1 MDTLKNFLNS
11 LPNRVPDV
19 IFAILLL
26 IVAFVVAKIAQK
38 LVTKLLGL
46 IKGEKLTEKTGMK
59 QESIDSAKAFIAKL
73 VYFVVFLLFLPGVL
87 DKLGMNSVSAP
98 IENLANTFLNFIP
111 KLVAASIIVVVGV
124 FIAKILKDLL
134 LPLVKA
140 TKVDK
145 LQEKTGVQATEKT
158 TFSNIIVNVIYGLV
172 ILFVVTAALEQL
184 GIAAISNPASQI
196 VSTIFAIIPNVLGAI
211 VIIAVGVFIA
221 NLVAGLLENLLAG
234 VGADTLVE
242 KITGTPSKKL
252 VLSKVISQAVKYV
265 LVVIFLVQGV
275 NVLELPVLTEIGA
288 IVLGYVPAVVSAIL
302 IIAIGIFAGNT
313 AESAI
318 AKKFP
323 EAKGG
328 ALIAKIAI
336 YVVTGFL
343 CLSQLGVATAIVE
356 STFIFIIAAICIAFA
371 IAFGIGGRT
380 FAANT
385 LEKVEKKINDNDKES
400 K

>member
-1 MDTLKNFLNS
+1 MDTLKSFLSS
-11 LPNRVPDV
+11 LLNRVPDV

-26 IVAFVVAKIAQK
+26 IVAFIAAKIVQK

-46 IKGEKLTEKTGMK
+46 IKGEKITEKTGLK
-59 QESIDSAKAFIAKL
+59 QESLDSAKTFIAKL

-98 IENLANTFLNFIP
+98 IENLANTFLNFVP
-111 KLVAASIIVVVGV
+111 KLVAAGIIIVVGF

-196 VSTIFAIIPNVLGAI
+196 VSAIFAIIPNILGAI
-211 VIIAVGVFIA
+211 VIIAVGIFIA
-221 NLVAGLLENLLAG
+221 GLVAGLLENLLAG

-242 KITGTPSKKL
+242 KVTGTPSKKL
-252 VLSKVISQAVKYV
+252 VLSKVIAQAVKYI

-288 IVLGYVPAVVSAIL
+288 IVLGYVPAAVSAIL

-318 AKKFP
+318 SKKFP

-343 CLSQLGVATAIVE
+343 CLSQLGVATVIVE
-356 STFIFIIAAICIAFA
+356 STFIFIIAAVCIAFA

-385 LEKVEKKINDNDKES
+385 LEKVEKKINDNES

>member
-1 MDTLKNFLNS
+1 MDTLKSFLSS
-11 LPNRVPDV
+11 LLNRVPDV

-26 IVAFVVAKIAQK
+26 VVAFIAAKIAQK

-46 IKGEKLTEKTGMK
+46 IKGEKITEKTGMK
-59 QESIDSAKAFIAKL
+59 QESVDSAKAFIAKL

-111 KLVAASIIVVVGV
+111 KLIAAAIIIVVGF

-196 VSTIFAIIPNVLGAI
+196 VSAIFAIIPNILGAI
-211 VIIAVGVFIA
+211 VIIAVGIFIA
-221 NLVAGLLENLLAG
+221 GLVAGLLENLLAG

-242 KITGTPSKKL
+242 KVTGTPSKKL
-252 VLSKVISQAVKYV
+252 VLSKVIAQAVKYI

-288 IVLGYVPAVVSAIL
+288 IVLGYVPAAVSAIL

-318 AKKFP
+318 SKKFP

-343 CLSQLGVATAIVE
+343 CLSQLGVATVIVE
-356 STFIFIIAAICIAFA
+356 STFIFIIAAVCIAFA

-385 LEKVEKKINDNDKES
+385 LEKVEKKINDNENK
-400 K
+400 

>member
-1 MDTLKNFLNS
+1 ML
-11 LPNRVPDV
+11 NRVPDV

-26 IVAFVVAKIAQK
+26 IVAFIVAKIAQK

-46 IKGEKLTEKTGMK
+46 IKGEKITEKTGMN
-59 QESIDSAKAFIAKL
+59 QESLDSAKAFIAKL

-98 IENLANTFLNFIP
+98 IENLANTFLNFVP
-111 KLVAASIIVVVGV
+111 KLVAAGIIIVVGF

-196 VSTIFAIIPNVLGAI
+196 VSAIFAIIPNILGAI
-211 VIIAVGVFIA
+211 VIIAVGIFIA
-221 NLVAGLLENLLAG
+221 GLVAGLLENLLAG

-242 KITGTPSKKL
+242 KVTGTPSKKL
-252 VLSKVISQAVKYV
+252 VLSKVIAQAVKYI

-288 IVLGYVPAVVSAIL
+288 IVLGYVPAAVSAIL

-318 AKKFP
+318 SKKFP

-343 CLSQLGVATAIVE
+343 CLSQLGVATVIVE
-356 STFIFIIAAICIAFA
+356 STFIFIIAAVCIAFA

-385 LEKVEKKINDNDKES
+385 LEKVEKKINDNETK
-400 K
+400 

>member
-1 MDTLKNFLNS
+1 ML
-11 LPNRVPDV
+11 NRVPDV

-26 IVAFVVAKIAQK
+26 IVAFIVAKIAQK
-38 LVTKLLGL
+38 LVTKFLGL
-46 IKGEKLTEKTGMK
+46 IKGEKITEKAGMK
-59 QESIDSAKAFIAKL
+59 QESLDSAKAFIAKL

-98 IENLANTFLNFIP
+98 IENLANTFLNFVP
-111 KLVAASIIVVVGV
+111 KLVAAGIIIVVGF

-134 LPLVKA
+134 LQLIKA

-196 VSTIFAIIPNVLGAI
+196 VSAIFAIIPNIL
-211 VIIAVGVFIA
+211 
-221 NLVAGLLENLLAG
+221 
-234 VGADTLVE
+234 
-242 KITGTPSKKL
+242 
-252 VLSKVISQAVKYV
+252 
-265 LVVIFLVQGV
+265 
-275 NVLELPVLTEIGA
+275 GA
-288 IVLGYVPAVVSAIL
+288 IVLGYVPAAVSAIL

-318 AKKFP
+318 SKKLP

-343 CLSQLGVATAIVE
+343 CLSQLGVATVIVE
-356 STFIFIIAAICIAFA
+356 STFIFIIAAVCIAFA

-385 LEKVEKKINDNDKES
+385 LEKVEKKINDNES

>member
-1 MDTLKNFLNS
+1 MDTLKSFLSS
-11 LPNRVPDV
+11 LLNRVPDV

-26 IVAFVVAKIAQK
+26 IVAFIAAKIAQK

-46 IKGEKLTEKTGMK
+46 IKGEKITEKTGLK
-59 QESIDSAKAFIAKL
+59 QESLDSAKTFIAKL

-98 IENLANTFLNFIP
+98 IENLANTFLNFVP
-111 KLVAASIIVVVGV
+111 KLVAAGIIIVVGF

-196 VSTIFAIIPNVLGAI
+196 VSAIFAIIPNILGAI
-211 VIIAVGVFIA
+211 VIIAVGIFIA
-221 NLVAGLLENLLAG
+221 GLVAGLLENLLAG

-242 KITGTPSKKL
+242 KVTGTPSKKL
-252 VLSKVISQAVKYV
+252 VLSKVIAQAVKYI

-288 IVLGYVPAVVSAIL
+288 IVLGYVPAAVSAIL

-318 AKKFP
+318 SKKFP

-343 CLSQLGVATAIVE
+343 CLSQLGVATVIVE
-356 STFIFIIAAICIAFA
+356 STFIFIIAAVCIAFA

-385 LEKVEKKINDNDKES
+385 LEKVEKKINDNETK
-400 K
+400 

>member
-1 MDTLKNFLNS
+1 MDTLTKFLNS
-11 LPNRVPDV
+11 LLDRVPDV
-19 IFAILLL
+19 IFAIILL
-26 IVAFVVAKIAQK
+26 IVAFIAAKIAK
-38 LVTKLLGL
+38 SLAIKLLGL
-46 IKGEKLTEKTGMK
+46 VKTEKLTSKAGIET
-59 QESIDSAKAFIAKL
+59 STVDNAKAFIAKL

-98 IENLANTFLNFIP
+98 IENLANTFLNFVP
-111 KLVAASIIVVVGV
+111 KLVAAGIIIVVGF

-196 VSTIFAIIPNVLGAI
+196 VSAIFAIIPNILGAI
-211 VIIAVGVFIA
+211 VIIAVGIFIA
-221 NLVAGLLENLLAG
+221 GLVAGLLENLLAG

-242 KITGTPSKKL
+242 KVTGTPSKKL
-252 VLSKVISQAVKYV
+252 VLSKVIAQAVKYI

-288 IVLGYVPAVVSAIL
+288 IVLGYVPAAVSAIL

-318 AKKFP
+318 SKKFP

-343 CLSQLGVATAIVE
+343 CLSQLGVATVIVE
-356 STFIFIIAAICIAFA
+356 STFIFIIAAVCIAFA

-385 LEKVEKKINDNDKES
+385 LEKVEKKINDNES

>member
-1 MDTLKNFLNS
+1 MDTLKSFLSS
-11 LPNRVPDV
+11 LLNRVPDV

-26 IVAFVVAKIAQK
+26 IVAFIAAKIAQK

-46 IKGEKLTEKTGMK
+46 IKGEKITEKTGMK
-59 QESIDSAKAFIAKL
+59 QETLDSAKAFIAKL

-87 DKLGMNSVSAP
+87 DKLGMSSVSAP
-98 IENLANTFLNFIP
+98 IENLANSFLNFVP
-111 KLVAASIIVVVGV
+111 KLVAAGIIIVVGF

-196 VSTIFAIIPNVLGAI
+196 VSTIFAIIPNILGAI
-211 VIIAVGVFIA
+211 VIIAVGIFIA
-221 NLVAGLLENLLAG
+221 GLVAGLLENLLAG

-242 KITGTPSKKL
+242 KVTGTPSKKL
-252 VLSKVISQAVKYV
+252 VLSKVIAQAVKYI

-288 IVLGYVPAVVSAIL
+288 IVLGYVPAAVSAIL

-318 AKKFP
+318 SKKFP

-343 CLSQLGVATAIVE
+343 CLSQLGVATVIVE
-356 STFIFIIAAICIAFA
+356 STFIFIIAAVCIAFA

-385 LEKVEKKINDNDKES
+385 LEKVEKKINDNETK
-400 K
+400 

>member
-1 MDTLKNFLNS
+1 MDTLRNFLSS
-11 LPNRVPDV
+11 LLNKVPDI
-19 IFAILLL
+19 IFALLL
-26 IVAFVVAKIAQK
+26 LVVAFIAAKIAQK
-38 LVTKLLGL
+38 LVTKLLGYV
-46 IKGEKLTEKTGMK
+46 KGDKITEKTGMK
-59 QESIDSAKAFIAKL
+59 QESIDSAKTFIAKL
-73 VYFVVFLLFLPGVL
+73 VYFIVFLLFLPGVL
-87 DKLGMNSVSAP
+87 DKLGMNSVSSP
-98 IENLANTFLNFIP
+98 IENLANSFLNFVP
-111 KLVAASIIVVVGV
+111 KLVAAGIIVVVGF

-145 LQEKTGVQATEKT
+145 LQEKTGVKATEKT
-158 TFSNIIVNVIYGLV
+158 TFSNIIVNVIYGLI

-196 VSTIFAIIPNVLGAI
+196 VSTIFAIIPNILGAI
-211 VIIAVGVFIA
+211 VIIAVGIFIA

-234 VGADTLVE
+234 VGTDTLVE

-318 AKKFP
+318 SKKFP

-385 LEKVEKKINDNDKES
+385 LEKVEKKINDNEEK
-400 K
+400 

>member
-11 LPNRVPDV
+11 LLNRVPDV

-26 IVAFVVAKIAQK
+26 VVAFIAAKIAQK

-46 IKGEKLTEKTGMK
+46 IKGEKITEKTGMK
-59 QESIDSAKAFIAKL
+59 QESIDSAKTFIAKL
-73 VYFVVFLLFLPGVL
+73 VYFIVFLLFLPGVL
-87 DKLGMNSVSAP
+87 DKLGMNSVSSP

-111 KLVAASIIVVVGV
+111 KLVAAGIIVVVGF

-196 VSTIFAIIPNVLGAI
+196 VSAIFAIIPNILGAI
-211 VIIAVGVFIA
+211 VIIAVGIFIA

-242 KITGTPSKKL
+242 KVTGTPAKKL
-252 VLSKVISQAVKYV
+252 VLSKVIAQAVKYI

-288 IVLGYVPAVVSAIL
+288 IVLGYVPAAVSAIL

-318 AKKFP
+318 SKKFP

-356 STFIFIIAAICIAFA
+356 STFIFIIAAVCIAFA
-371 IAFGIGGRT
+371 IAFGIGGRN

-385 LEKVEKKINDNDKES
+385 LEKVEKKINSNDKET

>member
-1 MDTLKNFLNS
+1 MDTLKSFLSS
-11 LPNRVPDV
+11 LLNRVPDV

-26 IVAFVVAKIAQK
+26 IVAFIAAKIAQK

-46 IKGEKLTEKTGMK
+46 IKGEKITEKTGLK
-59 QESIDSAKAFIAKL
+59 QESLDSAKVFIAKL

-98 IENLANTFLNFIP
+98 IENLANSFLNFVP
-111 KLVAASIIVVVGV
+111 KLVAAGIIIVVGF

-172 ILFVVTAALEQL
+172 ILFVVTASLEQL

-196 VSTIFAIIPNVLGAI
+196 VSAIFAIIPNILGAI
-211 VIIAVGVFIA
+211 VIIAVGIFIA
-221 NLVAGLLENLLAG
+221 GLVAGLLENLLAG

-242 KITGTPSKKL
+242 KVTGTPSKKL
-252 VLSKVISQAVKYV
+252 VLSKVIAQAVKYI

-275 NVLELPVLTEIGA
+275 NVLGLPVLTEIGA
-288 IVLGYVPAVVSAIL
+288 IVLGYVPAAVSAIL

-343 CLSQLGVATAIVE
+343 CLSQLGVATVIVE
-356 STFIFIIAAICIAFA
+356 STFIFIIAAVCIAFA

-385 LEKVEKKINDNDKES
+385 LEKVEKKINDNETK
-400 K
+400 

>member
-11 LPNRVPDV
+11 LLNRVPDV

-26 IVAFVVAKIAQK
+26 VVAFIAAKIAQK

-87 DKLGMNSVSAP
+87 DKLGMNSVSSP

-111 KLVAASIIVVVGV
+111 KLVAAGIIVVVGFFV
-124 FIAKILKDLL
+124 AKILKDLL

-145 LQEKTGVQATEKT
+145 LQEKAGVQATEKT

-196 VSTIFAIIPNVLGAI
+196 VSTIFAIIPNILGAI
-211 VIIAVGVFIA
+211 VIIAVGIFIA

-242 KITGTPSKKL
+242 KVTGTPSKKL
-252 VLSKVISQAVKYV
+252 VLSKVIAQAVKYI

-275 NVLELPVLTEIGA
+275 NVLGLPVLTEIGA
-288 IVLGYVPAVVSAIL
+288 IVLGYVPAAVSAIL

-318 AKKFP
+318 VKKFP

-356 STFIFIIAAICIAFA
+356 STFIFIIAAVCIAFA
-371 IAFGIGGRT
+371 IAFGIGGRN

-385 LEKVEKKINDNDKES
+385 LEKVEKKINSNDKET

>member
-1 MDTLKNFLNS
+1 MDTLKSFLSS
-11 LPNRVPDV
+11 LLNRVPDV

-26 IVAFVVAKIAQK
+26 VVAFIAAKIAQK

-46 IKGEKLTEKTGMK
+46 IKGEKITEKTGMK
-59 QESIDSAKAFIAKL
+59 QESLDSAKAFIAKL

-111 KLVAASIIVVVGV
+111 KLIAAAIIIVVGF

-196 VSTIFAIIPNVLGAI
+196 VSAIFAIIPNILGAI
-211 VIIAVGVFIA
+211 VIIAVGIFIA
-221 NLVAGLLENLLAG
+221 GLVAGLLENLLAG

-242 KITGTPSKKL
+242 KVTGTPSKKL
-252 VLSKVISQAVKYV
+252 VLSKVIAQAVKYI

-288 IVLGYVPAVVSAIL
+288 IVLGYVPAAVSAIL

-318 AKKFP
+318 SKKFP

-343 CLSQLGVATAIVE
+343 CLSQLGVATVIVE
-356 STFIFIIAAICIAFA
+356 STFIFIIAAVCIAFA

-385 LEKVEKKINDNDKES
+385 LEKVEKKINDNES

>member
-1 MDTLKNFLNS
+1 MDTLKSFLSS
-11 LPNRVPDV
+11 LLNRVPDV

-26 IVAFVVAKIAQK
+26 VVAFIAAKIAQK

-46 IKGEKLTEKTGMK
+46 IKGEKITEKTGMK
-59 QESIDSAKAFIAKL
+59 QETLDSAKAFIAKL

-87 DKLGMNSVSAP
+87 DKLGMSSVSSP
-98 IENLANTFLNFIP
+98 IENLANSFLNFVP
-111 KLVAASIIVVVGV
+111 KLVAAGIIIVVGF

-196 VSTIFAIIPNVLGAI
+196 VSTIFAIIPNILGAI
-211 VIIAVGVFIA
+211 VIIAVGIFIA
-221 NLVAGLLENLLAG
+221 GLVAGLLENLLAG

-242 KITGTPSKKL
+242 KVTGTPSKKL
-252 VLSKVISQAVKYV
+252 VLSKVIAQAVKYI

-288 IVLGYVPAVVSAIL
+288 IVLGYVPAAVSAIL

-318 AKKFP
+318 SKKFP

-343 CLSQLGVATAIVE
+343 CLSQLGVATVIVE
-356 STFIFIIAAICIAFA
+356 STFIFIIAAVCIAFA

-385 LEKVEKKINDNDKES
+385 LEKVEKKINDNES

>member
-1 MDTLKNFLNS
+1 MDTLRNFLTS
-11 LPNRVPDV
+11 LLNRVPDI
-19 IFAILLL
+19 IFALLLL
-26 IVAFVVAKIAQK
+26 IVAFIAAKIAQK

-46 IKGEKLTEKTGMK
+46 VKTEKITEKTGMK
-59 QESIDSAKAFIAKL
+59 QETLDSAKGFIAKL

-87 DKLGMNSVSAP
+87 DKLGMNSVSSP
-98 IENLANTFLNFIP
+98 IENLAYTFLNFIP
-111 KLVAASIIVVVGV
+111 KLVAAGIIVVVGF

-140 TKVDK
+140 TKIDK

-196 VSTIFAIIPNVLGAI
+196 VSTIFAIIPNILGAI
-211 VIIAVGVFIA
+211 VIIAVGLFIA

-234 VGADTLVE
+234 VGTDTLVE

-252 VLSKVISQAVKYV
+252 VLSKAISQAVKYV

-288 IVLGYVPAVVSAIL
+288 VVLGYVPAAVSAIL
-302 IIAIGIFAGNT
+302 IIAIGLFAGNA

-318 AKKFP
+318 VKKFP

-328 ALIAKIAI
+328 ALVAKIAV

-371 IAFGIGGRT
+371 IAFGIGGRN

-385 LEKVEKKINDNDKES
+385 LEKVEKKINDNEEK
-400 K
+400 

>member
-1 MDTLKNFLNS
+1 MDTLKSFLSS
-11 LPNRVPDV
+11 LLNRVPDV

-26 IVAFVVAKIAQK
+26 IVAFIAAKIAQK

-46 IKGEKLTEKTGMK
+46 IKGEKITEKTGLK
-59 QESIDSAKAFIAKL
+59 QESLDSAKTFIAKL

-98 IENLANTFLNFIP
+98 IENLANTFLNFVP
-111 KLVAASIIVVVGV
+111 KLVAAGIIIVVGF

-196 VSTIFAIIPNVLGAI
+196 VSAIFAIIPNILGAI
-211 VIIAVGVFIA
+211 VIIAVGIFIA
-221 NLVAGLLENLLAG
+221 GLVAGLLENLLAG

-242 KITGTPSKKL
+242 KVTGTPSKKL
-252 VLSKVISQAVKYV
+252 VLSKVIAQAVKYI

-288 IVLGYVPAVVSAIL
+288 IVLGYVPAAVSAIL

-318 AKKFP
+318 SKKFP

-343 CLSQLGVATAIVE
+343 CLSQLGVATVIVE
-356 STFIFIIAAICIAFA
+356 STFIFIIAAVCIAFA

-385 LEKVEKKINDNDKES
+385 LEKVEKKINDNES

>member
-11 LPNRVPDV
+11 LLNRVPDV

-26 IVAFVVAKIAQK
+26 VVAFIAAKIAQK
-38 LVTKLLGL
+38 LVTKLLGF
-46 IKGEKLTEKTGMK
+46 IKGDKITEKTGMK
-59 QESIDSAKAFIAKL
+59 QESIDSAKAFVAKL
-73 VYFVVFLLFLPGVL
+73 VYFIVFLLFLPGVL

-111 KLVAASIIVVVGV
+111 KLIAAGIIVVVGF

-196 VSTIFAIIPNVLGAI
+196 VSAIFAIIPNILGAI
-211 VIIAVGVFIA
+211 VIIAVGIFIA
-221 NLVAGLLENLLAG
+221 GLVAGLLENLLAG

-242 KITGTPSKKL
+242 KVTGTPSKKL
-252 VLSKVISQAVKYV
+252 VLSKVISQAVKYI

-288 IVLGYVPAVVSAIL
+288 IVLGYVPAAVSAIL

-318 AKKFP
+318 SKKFP

-343 CLSQLGVATAIVE
+343 CLSQLGVATVIVE
-356 STFIFIIAAICIAFA
+356 STFIFIIAAVCVAFA

-385 LEKVEKKINDNDKES
+385 LEKVEKKINDNES

>member
-1 MDTLKNFLNS
+1 MDTLKSFLSS
-11 LPNRVPDV
+11 LLNRVPDV

-26 IVAFVVAKIAQK
+26 IVAFIAAKIAQK

-46 IKGEKLTEKTGMK
+46 IKGEKITEKTGLK
-59 QESIDSAKAFIAKL
+59 QESLDSAKTFIAKL

-98 IENLANTFLNFIP
+98 IENLANTFLNFVP
-111 KLVAASIIVVVGV
+111 KLVAAGIIIVVGF

-158 TFSNIIVNVIYGLV
+158 TFSNIIVNV
-172 ILFVVTAALEQL
+172 FVVTASLEQL

-196 VSTIFAIIPNVLGAI
+196 VSAIFAIIPNILGAI
-211 VIIAVGVFIA
+211 VIIAVGIFIA
-221 NLVAGLLENLLAG
+221 GLVAGLLENLLAG

-242 KITGTPSKKL
+242 KVTGTPSKKL
-252 VLSKVISQAVKYV
+252 VLSKVIAQAVKYI

-275 NVLELPVLTEIGA
+275 NVLGLPVLTEIGA
-288 IVLGYVPAVVSAIL
+288 IVLGYVPAAVSAIL

-318 AKKFP
+318 SKKFP

-343 CLSQLGVATAIVE
+343 CLSQLGVATVIVE
-356 STFIFIIAAICIAFA
+356 STFIFIIAAVCIAFA

-385 LEKVEKKINDNDKES
+385 LEKVEKKINDNES